1 MQCDSCHQHEATV
14 FLTQIVNGKMQ
25 KVNLC
30 PGCAKAKGVND
41 PTGFQLTDLL
51 LGMGASQPLEKNPGT
66 LQCRV
71 CGFTQ
76 TDLKKTGR
84 LGCSNCYEVFAEPL
98 QNMLKGMHKGHRH
111 TGKVPGRVRV
121 ALEKSRLR
129 EGLEQELESAVTGEE
144 YERAAE
150 IRDRLRQLAVEEDT
164 PDLAAPSSSET

>member
-1 MQCDSCHQHEATV
+1 MQCDSCHENEATV
-14 FLTQIVNGKMQ
+14 FLTQIVNGKMR

-51 LGMGASQPLEKNPGT
+51 LGMGSSHPLEKTGGA
-66 LQCRV
+66 LQCQV

-98 QNMLKGMHKGHRH
+98 RNMLKGMHKGLSH
-111 TGKVPGRVRV
+111 TGKIPGRVR
-121 ALEKSRLR
+121 ATLEKQRLLA
-129 EGLEQELESAVTGEE
+129 GLEGELASAVSGEE

-150 IRDRLRQLAVEEDT
+150 IRDRIRQLTHPGKEDSLPST
-164 PDLAAPSSSET
+164 SSSEA